1 MVLRVPAGASSSG
14 LAIRVMCAPER
25 KARMLVL
32 ADTARIDLHQG
43 NGGTFAQARRT
54 NNA

>member
-1 MVLRVPAGASSSG
+1 
-14 LAIRVMCAPER
+14 MCAPEQ
-25 KARMLVL
+25 KARMLGL

-43 NGGTFAQARRT
+43 NGGTFAKVRRT